1 MPTKMVNSSSIL
13 RNTQLP
19 EIHTS
24 HERFIMEKP
33 EQYWLK
39 SDKFKQNYNNA
50 TIVWCPSFSTANLP
64 IS

>member
-33 EQYWLK
+33 EQYLV
-39 SDKFKQNYNNA
+39 SI
-50 TIVWCPSFSTANLP
+50 TIDMDGELAE
-64 IS
+64 IR